1 MRWCT
6 PYKEAMDSFRT
17 PIVLVAVLCCGTA
30 VGQQVTYIADPGAGG
45 ATSDS
50 DPGHAYH
57 SRLQEMISLTDEQQE
72 QLSSINYALEDALF
86 PLTLEAFQ
94 KYWELGRALRA
105 EPPDEATVT
114 MLVADFERIE
124 GRVDSVTSEHRK
136 MARAILNWQQLIVL
150 GSLEAALEQYW
161 AAQEAIQLN
170 LIAPQDF
177 LGPGGF
183 LGLGDIFRGGCFI
196 PFGGRVAL
204 FPERRNAAP
213 GQPGTETT
221 LDPVRLSQRLARLL
235 AGQQIAERAVKRAR

>member
-1 MRWCT
+1 
-6 PYKEAMDSFRT
+6 MDFFRT
-17 PIVLVAVLCCGTA
+17 PIVLAALLCCGTA

-50 DPGHAYH
+50 DPGYGYQ
-57 SRLQEMISLTDEQQE
+57 SRFQELLSLTDEQRE
-72 QLSSINYALEDALF
+72 QLSRINYALEDALF
-86 PLTLEAFQ
+86 PIMLEAFQ
-94 KYWELGRALRA
+94 KYWELGRAFRA

-161 AAQEAIQLN
+161 AAQETIQLN

-177 LGPGGF
+177 LEPGGF
-183 LGLGDIFRGGCFI
+183 LGPGDF
-196 PFGGRVAL
+196 FGGGAPFLSGAGLRC
-204 FPERRNAAP
+204 FPSAGMRPPANPAP
-213 GQPGTETT
+213 
-221 LDPVRLSQRLARLL
+221 
-235 AGQQIAERAVKRAR
+235 KRPWTQSA